1 MTSTSAGAVSYRAT
15 RLTVE
20 AGPDMA
26 RFRERYERAVP
37 PSPAEKVTELVR
49 RQAPW
54 QDMLD
59 LMAATSPL
67 EFFIFFANDVEPTV
81 RLAGDQAS
89 GVAYLMGNST
99 IMERMFRYQPA
110 ILLYAPLHTAIWQNP
125 GGCAHFSFDK
135 PSDQFRSF
143 AEPEIAETGTELDR
157 KMAALL
163 GHLGVPVPKELL
175 TR

>member
-1 MTSTSAGAVSYRAT
+1 MTSTPAGAVPYRAT

-20 AGPDMA
+20 AGPELA
-26 RFRERYERAVP
+26 EFRARYEQAVP
-37 PSPAEKVTELVR
+37 TVPAGQVKDLVQ

-59 LMAATSPL
+59 LMAAASPL
-67 EFFIFFANDVEPTV
+67 GFFIFYTLDVEPTV

-99 IMERMFRYQPA
+99 IMERMFRHEPA
-110 ILLYAPLHTAIWQNP
+110 VLLYAPLHTVIWQNP
-125 GGCAHFSFDK
+125 GGPAYFTFDK
-135 PSDQFRSF
+135 PSDQFGSF
-143 AEPEIAETGTELDR
+143 ANPQITAVGIELDH

-163 GHLGVPVPKELL
+163 EDLGVPVPNALL
-175 TR
+175 TG

>member
-1 MTSTSAGAVSYRAT
+1 VTSTSAGAVGYRAT

-37 PSPAEKVTELVR
+37 PFPAEKVSELVQ

-67 EFFIFFANDVEPTV
+67 GFFIFFANDVEPTV

-99 IMERMFRYQPA
+99 IMERMFRHQPA
-110 ILLYAPLHTAIWQNP
+110 ILLYAPLHTVL
-125 GGCAHFSFDK
+125 
-135 PSDQFRSF
+135 
-143 AEPEIAETGTELDR
+143 AEPRQLR
-157 KMAALL
+157 LL
-163 GHLGVPVPKELL
+163 QLRQAKRPVPQL
-175 TR
+175 RRAGNRRDRH